1 MPSSVERLQPQQGHE
16 ISVYQAPLKQE
27 RAISVYQAP
36 LTAITPAL
44 RFGTQLRNSGDQGWF
59 GNTFFEHSKG
69 MVSYATK
76 GREKLLARF
85 GPAVS
90 ASEVLA
96 GALEVNLDRKVAT
109 AMVGTLLGA
118 FAAKADM
125 DLLAG
130 MIDVLE
136 GNEIAD
142 ASGLWRSVQ
151 TSPAVLAL
159 ACRKL
164 IASNKFTPK
173 AAELREACH
182 EAYCSLLWAYEA
194 AKELIDF
201 TRRCDVLLLEFD
213 HKEWERPYLTPQY
226 RPILAKMLELH
237 RSEGDGSAEWLEWY
251 IIGEGKPPP
260 LVAVIEAEQAKL
272 LPPPPEGKHI
282 AAVRKRGHIKHSKTT
297 RRREPKPV
305 EADSS
310 TSS

>member
-1 MPSSVERLQPQQGHE
+1 MPSSIERLQPQQG
-16 ISVYQAPLKQE
+16 

-44 RFGTQLRNSGDQGWF
+44 RFGTQLRNSGDQGWY
-59 GNTFFEHSKG
+59 GNTVFEHSKG
-69 MVSYATK
+69 MISYASK
-76 GREKLLARF
+76 GREKLLAKF
-85 GPAVS
+85 GLAVS

-96 GALEVNLDRKVAT
+96 NVLYANLDRKVAT
-109 AMVGTLLGA
+109 VMVSALLGA

-125 DLLAG
+125 DVLTG
-130 MIDVLE
+130 MLDMLE

-164 IASNKFTPK
+164 IASNTFTPK
-173 AAELREACH
+173 AAELREACR
-182 EAYCSLLWAYEA
+182 EAYCSLLWAFEA
-194 AKELIDF
+194 AHELVDF

-237 RSEGDGSAEWLEWY
+237 RSEGDGSDAWLEWY
-251 IIGEGKPPP
+251 VGEGKPLP
-260 LVAVIEAEQAKL
+260 LVSVIQAEQAKL
-272 LPPPPEGKHI
+272 TPPPERKRI
-282 AAVRKRGHIKHSKTT
+282 AAARKRGHVKHSKTT
-297 RRREPKPV
+297 RQREPKPV